1 MAHYFFDVHY
11 ERPIV
16 DEIGEELAD
25 DDAAWREA
33 TIIAGELFSEIE
45 GTLRPELEWRLE
57 VKNQQRAP
65 LYVIRIH
72 AETFPKA

>member
-11 ERPIV
+11 ERPLV

-25 DDAAWREA
+25 DDAAWHEA
-33 TIIAGELFSEIE
+33 TVIAGELFSEID
-45 GTLRPELEWRLE
+45 GRFRPEMEWRLE
-57 VKNQQRAP
+57 VRNQQRAP